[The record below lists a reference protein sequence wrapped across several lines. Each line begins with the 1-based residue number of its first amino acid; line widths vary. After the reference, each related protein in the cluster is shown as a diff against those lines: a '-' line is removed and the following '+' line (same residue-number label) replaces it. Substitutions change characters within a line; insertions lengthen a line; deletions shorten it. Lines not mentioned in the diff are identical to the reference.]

1 MHYQKDWDN
10 MSICLTVSTWGG
22 KVLWAGVSLSL
33 SHAWKNSHSCGVR
46 CIEQVRGEAKK
57 PWRLKCNVLKVRFS
71 GKWQSTR
78 SRTPV
83 QSQLNKAQ
91 HCQPIYVI
99 LGYING
105 PQSTALIIKSFIS
118 GSWKRF
124 EARQYVNRW
133 IDEVTLWRLKT
144 EYCIIRW
151 LCEGSAVS
159 SHCHTD
165 WLKARSDDEAARSE
179 RRRIYPLALRWNI
192 GQWPWVHREGI
203 HKHLLGSCFTLM
215 QSFLPVIHDQYKHHL
230 DLMVWTLGQENV
242 KDLKAQQVE
251 AEFSVR

>member
-46 CIEQVRGEAKK
+46 CIQQVRGEAKK

-124 EARQYVNRW
+124 EARRYVNRW
-133 IDEVTLWRLKT
+133 GDTVKAKNRILYNQVTLWRQCSFISLSHRLT
-144 EYCIIRW
+144 E
-151 LCEGSAVS
+151 
-159 SHCHTD
+159 
-165 WLKARSDDEAARSE
+165 
-179 RRRIYPLALRWNI
+179 
-192 GQWPWVHREGI
+192 
-203 HKHLLGSCFTLM
+203 
-215 QSFLPVIHDQYKHHL
+215 
-230 DLMVWTLGQENV
+230 GQEWWRSSTKWEEENLSSGLEV
-242 KDLKAQQVE
+242 EHRTMAMGAQ
-251 AEFSVR
+251 RRNT